1 MLPGRAVCVTF
12 DDGYED
18 FAETAW
24 PLLRRYGF
32 GAHMFLVADLVG
44 GVAEWDAAEGPPAP
58 LMDWATIERLRR
70 EGVTFGC
77 HTCSHPRLTRVGPER
92 VAASCAARRTLLE
105 DRLGAEM
112 SSFAYPFGSVDSL
125 ARNAVDAA
133 GFATA
138 VTIREGSPAT
148 ATTPSCCLGS
158 RWRARP
164 TSRLSSSRSGRRSPR
179 HFSVVFVTPGR
190 GGWGQPHDG

>member
-18 FAETAW
+18 FAATAW

-77 HTCSHPRLTRVGPER
+77 HTCSHPRLTRVGPEQ
-92 VAASCAARRTLLE
+92 VTAELRRSKTLLE

-138 VTIREGSPAT
+138 VTIREGLARYGDDPLLLPRVTVAGETDLETFVQSLGPAEP
-148 ATTPSCCLGS
+148 APLL
-158 RWRARP
+158 RRLRHARAR
-164 TSRLSSSRSGRRSPR
+164 RLGAAA
-179 HFSVVFVTPGR
+179 
-190 GGWGQPHDG
+190 